1 MHLSQK
7 FYETYEA
14 ILLCVWV
21 FFPFISPW
29 KSSAFFHVLYTSYAL
44 ITLKMKMSVWV
55 RAVCIWNVH
64 MHAFVHVLTVRMF
77 VCTRKSDK
85 KIELRNNNKKRLDVT
100 EMLLAGIWEN
110 DCVYG
115 FCLCLLWKWLLRW
128 HGWNNIETSF
138 CTPFML

>member
-85 KIELRNNNKKRLDVT
+85 KSNLETTTKKTRCYGNAVSRHMREWLCIWFLFMFTLEMITSVT
-100 EMLLAGIWEN
+100 WM
-110 DCVYG
+110 
-115 FCLCLLWKWLLRW
+115 K
-128 HGWNNIETSF
+128 
-138 CTPFML
+138 